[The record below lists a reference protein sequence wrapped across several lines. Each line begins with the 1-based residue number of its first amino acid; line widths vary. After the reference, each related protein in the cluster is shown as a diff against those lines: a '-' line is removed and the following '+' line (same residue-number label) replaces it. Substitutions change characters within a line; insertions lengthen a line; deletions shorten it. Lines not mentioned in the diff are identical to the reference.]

1 MYRILF
7 ICASLCFGSIYAN
20 AQTYSLAEGSS
31 CSING
36 TSNISD
42 WTATVNELDLQVV
55 IADNFFS
62 RKGVKVDGRIT
73 SAALT
78 IPVKSLD
85 GGKGET
91 MNDNIFE
98 AFDESSNPQIIFQLQ
113 NGRIL
118 SGNAQSFTLEISGVL
133 SMAGQQKEVSLKL
146 MGEMGENRS
155 LQFSGQHTLQMTAF
169 GMEPPTAM
177 FGAIEAGDE
186 VVIDFNLK
194 LKQDE

>member
-1 MYRILF
+1 MYKTLF
-7 ICASLCFGSIYAN
+7 LCLALLVGSVHAK
-20 AQTYSLAEGSS
+20 AQNYSLAEGSS
-31 CSING
+31 CTISG

-42 WTATVNELDLQVV
+42 WTAKVNEMDLQVV

-62 RKGVKVDGRIT
+62 RKGVKVDGRVT

-78 IPVKSLD
+78 IPVKSID

-118 SGNAQSFTLEISGVL
+118 SGNAQSFTLEISGIL
-133 SMAGQQKEVSLKL
+133 SMAGQQQEVSLTL
-146 MGEMGENRS
+146 TGAMGENQS
-155 LQFSGQHTLQMTAF
+155 LRFKGQQSLQMTTF

-186 VVIDFNLK
+186 VVIDFNLN
-194 LKQDE
+194 LKKD

>member
-1 MYRILF
+1 MYRTLF
-7 ICASLCFGSIYAN
+7 ICITLFFGSIAAN
-20 AQTYSLAEGSS
+20 AQNYSLAEGSS
-31 CSING
+31 CSVSG

-42 WTATVNELDLQVV
+42 WTAVVNELDLKVV

-62 RKGVKVDGRIT
+62 RKGVKVDGRVT

-78 IPVKSLD
+78 IPVKSID

-118 SGNAQSFTLEISGVL
+118 SGNAQSFELEISGIL
-133 SMAGQQKEVSLKL
+133 SMAGQQQEVTLSLNGS
-146 MGEMGENRS
+146 MGDNRS
-155 LQFSGQHTLQMTAF
+155 LLLKGKHKLKMTTF

-186 VVIDFNLK
+186 VVIDFNLN
-194 LKQDE
+194 LKKD

>member
-7 ICASLCFGSIYAN
+7 ICASLCIGSIYAN

-98 AFDESSNPQIIFQLQ
+98 AFDASSNPQIIFQLQ

-169 GMEPPTAM
+169 GMAPPTAM

>member
-1 MYRILF
+1 MYKTLF
-7 ICASLCFGSIYAN
+7 ICLSLCLGSIYAN
-20 AQTYSLAEGSS
+20 AQNYSLADGSS
-31 CSING
+31 CTVSG

-42 WTATVNELDLQVV
+42 WTAIVNEVNLQLVL
-55 IADNFFS
+55 ADNFFS
-62 RKGVKVDGRIT
+62 RKGVKVDGRVT
-73 SAALT
+73 SASLK
-78 IPVKSLD
+78 IPVKSID

-98 AFDESSNPQIIFQLQ
+98 AFDDEANPEIIFQLQ

-118 SGNAQSFTLEISGVL
+118 SGNAESFQLEISGIL
-133 SMAGQQKEVSLKL
+133 SMAGQQKEVKL
-146 MGEMGENRS
+146 LLTGSSNKAKQLTFVGK
-155 LQFSGQHTLQMTAF
+155 HTLKMTAF

-194 LKQDE
+194 LKLDE